1 MKCPYCN
8 QEGIRTLETRDSQK
22 NTLRRRKE
30 CLNCSRRFTTYE
42 YIETVELMVRKN
54 DGRVERFDFNKIVKG
69 LQKACEKRP
78 ITMEQVHNIAEQA
91 REDLMMK
98 GKEEISSREIG
109 EILMKHLKKVDR
121 VAYVRFASVYRR
133 FEEPEDFRRI
143 LREVRK

>member
-1 MKCPYCN
+1 
-8 QEGIRTLETRDSQK
+8 
-22 NTLRRRKE
+22 
-30 CLNCSRRFTTYE
+30 
-42 YIETVELMVRKN
+42 
-54 DGRVERFDFNKIVKG
+54 
-69 LQKACEKRP
+69 
-78 ITMEQVHNIAEQA
+78 MEQVHNIAEQA